1 MAILSVAIYPFSFKV
16 LWSCIPDAVWLPA
29 LGQRRTWIIFAQSI
43 IGALLFALGFVFD
56 DLAKD
61 KNIFA
66 LTCILFIVIFFVTV
80 QDIAVDG
87 WCVTLL
93 SDELQVS
100 FTLLAILPI
109 GYYYITSKPYF
120 IKPLGGTCQTI
131 GQTLGAMSF
140 NLYLSLLDPYFD
152 IAFASYLKI
161 VGGIFLVACLIIL
174 VFVAE
179 KNDPEMKNG
188 PAQIPAT
195 YKKLFRLFLVRAVAI
210 WLVVCLTCKISFAP
224 HGEVYS

>member
-16 LWSCIPDAVWLPA
+16 LWSCIPDAIWLPA

-61 KNIFA
+61 KNIVA

-100 FTLLAILPI
+100 FTLLAIAL
-109 GYYYITSKPYF
+109 
-120 IKPLGGTCQTI
+120 
-131 GQTLGAMSF
+131 
-140 NLYLSLLDPYFD
+140 
-152 IAFASYLKI
+152 
-161 VGGIFLVACLIIL
+161 
-174 VFVAE
+174 
-179 KNDPEMKNG
+179 
-188 PAQIPAT
+188 
-195 YKKLFRLFLVRAVAI
+195 
-210 WLVVCLTCKISFAP
+210 
-224 HGEVYS
+224 